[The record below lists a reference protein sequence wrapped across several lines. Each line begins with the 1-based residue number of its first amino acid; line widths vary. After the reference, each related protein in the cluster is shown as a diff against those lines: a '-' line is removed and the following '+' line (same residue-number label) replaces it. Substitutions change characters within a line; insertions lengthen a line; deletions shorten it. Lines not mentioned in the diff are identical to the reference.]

1 MDFENSDKWFELFRE
16 IILAYNKKRAPDPF
30 MIWFREKEINSF
42 FANNEEKALAIL
54 IDARFDQMT
63 TAEKAL
69 ANTETAVQV
78 GCLKGPVKREALPIL
93 IPRQYVTPEAWTES
107 FVEALPFLQ
116 ATARRIAARKTWT
129 AKELCNLM
137 LREIKTPYL
146 GIKTTRLAI
155 RWLYELLP
163 FLDIDMES
171 YEIPIDRLVY
181 RVSCRLGLLDP
192 NVDKYSG
199 EGSEGDVKLQ
209 ALIKRLLPGKQWIF
223 DEPLWSTGRKPV
235 NGGHCYPVNPSCG
248 RCIFE
253 TICPR
258 KFLDFD
264 PAEIGM
270 VTGNT
275 IVRTGSKSFSGSS
288 EIHRETITPRQIEFA
303 KFVEELKQKGVT
315 GEEWREQMSRWR
327 REHPESV

>member
-1 MDFENSDKWFELFRE
+1 MEAVGNGWLEQFRN
-16 IILAYNKKRAPDPF
+16 IILAYNKKRQPDPF
-30 MIWFREKEINSF
+30 MRWFRDKEVQGF
-42 FANNEEKALAIL
+42 FADDVQKVLAVL
-54 IDARFDQMT
+54 VDARFDQMT

-69 ANTETAVQV
+69 ANTKMVVQA
-78 GCLKGPVKREALPIL
+78 GCLKGAVRLKTLPVL
-93 IPRQYVTPEAWTES
+93 IPRQYLSPEAWTES
-107 FVEALPFLQ
+107 FVSALPNLQ
-116 ATARRIAARKTWT
+116 TIALRIVAQKNWRAFK
-129 AKELCNLM
+129 LCDLM
-137 LREIKTPYL
+137 LCEIKTPYL

-163 FLDIDMES
+163 FLSIDMES

-192 NVDKYSG
+192 NTDKYSG
-199 EGSEGDVKLQ
+199 QGSNADVKLQ
-209 ALIKRLLPGKQWIF
+209 TLVKRLLPGKQWIF
-223 DEPLWSTGRKPV
+223 DEPLWSTGRKAV

-248 RCIFE
+248 GCIFE
-253 TICPR
+253 AICPR

-288 EIHRETITPRQIEFA
+288 ENPRKTITLQQIEFA

-315 GEEWREQMSRWR
+315 GEQWREQMNRWR
-327 REHPESV
+327 REHPERL

>member
-1 MDFENSDKWFELFRE
+1 MEKGNGNDWFEQFRKV
-16 IILAYNKKRAPDPF
+16 ILAYNEKRQPDPF
-30 MIWFREKEINSF
+30 MRWFKEKEGQGF
-42 FANNEEKALAIL
+42 FADDKEKVLTVL

-69 ANTETAVQV
+69 ANTKTVVQA
-78 GCLKGPVKREALPIL
+78 GCLKRRVNTATFPVL
-93 IPRQYVTPEAWTES
+93 IPRQYMTPEKWTKS
-107 FVEALPFLQ
+107 FILALPCLK
-116 ATARRIAARKTWT
+116 AISSRIVAQKAWK
-129 AKELCNLM
+129 ADELCSLM
-137 LREIKTPYL
+137 LHEIKTPYL
-146 GIKTTRLAI
+146 GVKTTRLAI

-163 FLDIDMES
+163 ALDIDMDS

-181 RVSCRLGLLDP
+181 RVSCRLGLIDP

-199 EGSEGDVKLQ
+199 QGSDADVKIQTLV
-209 ALIKRLLPGKQWIF
+209 KHLLPGRQWIF

-270 VTGNT
+270 VTGTT
-275 IVRTGSKSFSGSS
+275 IINTGSKSFHGSS
-288 EIHRETITPRQIEFA
+288 EIPKETITPRQIEFA
-303 KFVEELKQKGVT
+303 KFVEELKQKSVT
-315 GEEWREQMSRWR
+315 GEEWRSQMSRWR